1 MIKFQKLWCTH
12 RICNNC
18 GTEEEVREIKVANFN
33 IALCKKCRN
42 ELKELLEGEENDY

>member
-1 MIKFQKLWCTH
+1 MIEFQKLWCTH

-18 GTEEEVREIKVANFN
+18 VSKEEVKEIKITNFS

-42 ELKELLEGEENDY
+42 KLKELLEEEEND